1 MKKIFICLSL
11 FFHLVVQGQDYT
23 LSTFQSEYR
32 EIENY
37 DSRQLESQ
45 GNILDEKTFDLNF
58 AFPYFDEQYDEVY
71 LRNNGIISIPGEDDF
86 SMRLLTFGYDWDS
99 VLDIDSIPSDIRY
112 KDTIVDGK
120 NALVIQFTRMR
131 LISDPSIDEFDS
143 HISFQYWLYDNGTI
157 ELVIGT
163 YNLDN
168 SPVYVPGE
176 GFYLLTP
183 QGEIPIGPELALY
196 HPTDTERRYSYEDM
210 GSYESYILRNDNL
223 GSMNWMPPAGW
234 TFRFSNEL
242 VNTTDEEYGQE
253 TSIYPNP
260 VSNVLN
266 IESSNHINEAI
277 IMNNQ
282 GRIVLR
288 TTNITSIDVA
298 DLASGFYTVI
308 LLSNDDLD
316 KHKLI
321 KI

>member
-1 MKKIFICLSL
+1 MKILLTCL
-11 FFHLVVQGQDYT
+11 YT
-23 LSTFQSEYR
+23 LLCVFVWGQEYTLTTFQSEYK
-32 EIENY
+32 EIDNY
-37 DSRQLESQ
+37 NSRQRESL
-45 GNILDEKTFDLNF
+45 GNLQETKTFELNF
-58 AFPYFDEQYDEVY
+58 LFPYFDNYYDEIT
-71 LRNNGIISIPGEDDF
+71 LIENGILSLPDEDDF
-86 SMRLLTFGYDWDS
+86 SIRLLTFGYDWDS

-143 HISFQYWLYDNGTI
+143 HISFQYWLYDDGTI

-196 HPTDTERRYSYEDM
+196 HPTDTGRRYSYEDM
-210 GSYESYILRNDNL
+210 ESYENYILRNDDL
-223 GSMNWMPPAGW
+223 GALNWLPPTGW

-282 GRIVLR
+282 GSIVLR

-298 DLASGFYTVI
+298 DLPSGFYTVI
-308 LLSNDDLD
+308 LISDDGLD

>member
-1 MKKIFICLSL
+1 MSL

-86 SMRLLTFGYDWDS
+86 SIRLLTFGYDWDS
-99 VLDIDSIPSDIRY
+99 VWDIDSIPSDIRY

-210 GSYESYILRNDNL
+210 GSYESYILRNDDL